1 MQNPADWHRMCQKL
15 QIIKH
20 LEKMHC
26 FPRDYNSLQYI
37 MWFRKILMSQGRR
50 VKRNAFP
57 FTIYLYCTF
66 LFMPNNI
73 QKYLFTYLLGEGL
86 WFRFSAHFFC
96 ILFILLSSKG
106 FQCRW
111 GPLKSWR
118 KNAHKFDMLL
128 CFWSCKNV
136 LFYTF
141 NISSSRKTF
150 VCTCLILQVFV
161 VSWFPET

>member
-1 MQNPADWHRMCQKL
+1 MPKASNYQTPRKDALLSKRLQFIAIYNVIQENPYVTRKKGKKKCLSLHNIFIL
-15 QIIKH
+15 H
-20 LEKMHC
+20 
-26 FPRDYNSLQYI
+26 FPLH
-37 MWFRKILMSQGRR
+37 
-50 VKRNAFP
+50 A
-57 FTIYLYCTF
+57 
-66 LFMPNNI
+66 NNI